1 MSTPVANVPMTTD
14 ELIAYYQGLLIMQY
28 ESLPNAQATIA
39 NFVKQAIA
47 DQVIAAVRDGF
58 DFSTVI
64 GLQPDTAKGVQLD
77 AVASYR
83 GAQRTT
89 FGIDLSRTYFE
100 MPFYG
105 QTGADTTL
113 GFALYGQSPITWFFL
128 NYIDANRPLYSLN
141 DDELCRLTQFRAQA
155 QSQLLSIADVDEIL
169 FDFFADNV
177 AVFEDGDMHI
187 TYIDLISDPDT
198 LFGICNQT
206 GSLPRPAG
214 VRLDVLRSETITEFF
229 GFQRYNQTINP
240 TFVGFGLY
248 GTPQV
253 GSFVRYP

>member
-1 MSTPVANVPMTTD
+1 MTTN
-14 ELIAYYQGLLIMQY
+14 ELIAYYQDLLIMQY
-28 ESLPNAQATIA
+28 SSLPRASATIA
-39 NFVKQAIA
+39 AYVKRVIA
-47 DQVIAAVRDGF
+47 DQLVAQVRDGF
-58 DFSTVI
+58 GFSTGV
-64 GLQPDTAKGVQLD
+64 GVQPGTAQGVQLD

-83 GAQRTT
+83 GAMRTT
-89 FGIDLSRTYFE
+89 FGIDLSRTYFQ

-105 QTGADTTL
+105 EAGADAAP

-128 NYIDANRPLYSLN
+128 NYIDANRPIYALN
-141 DDELCRLTQFRAQA
+141 DDELCRLTQFRAQV
-155 QSQLLSIADVDEIL
+155 QSMLLSIENVDEVL

-177 AVFEDGDMHI
+177 AVFEDGNLHL

-198 LFGICNQT
+198 LFGIVAQT
-206 GSLPRPAG
+206 QSLPRPAG

-229 GFQRYNQTINP
+229 GFQRYNQTLNP

-248 GTPQV
+248 GTPQT